1 MTAQNKMLSQNTAE
15 NIRSMITIEKR
26 FAPGDRLPN
35 EQDLA
40 DELHVSRTT
49 LREAVKILAA
59 YRVLEIRRG
68 IGTFV
73 TEEALNET
81 QDFEQLAD
89 VKANAKDLYEMRL
102 IFEPEAAALAALRG
116 TEAEIRRILEI
127 GEHIEQEIL
136 SNRDRTDDEH
146 AFHRA
151 IAQASIRPSQRAS
164 SCPKEMSR

>member
-26 FAPGDRLPN
+26 FAPGNALPN

-68 IGTFV
+68 S
-73 TEEALNET
+73 APLS
-81 QDFEQLAD
+81 
-89 VKANAKDLYEMRL
+89 
-102 IFEPEAAALAALRG
+102 
-116 TEAEIRRILEI
+116 RRK
-127 GEHIEQEIL
+127 H
-136 SNRDRTDDEH
+136 
-146 AFHRA
+146 
-151 IAQASIRPSQRAS
+151 
-164 SCPKEMSR
+164 

>member
-102 IFEPEAAALAALRG
+102 IFEPEAAALAA
-116 TEAEIRRILEI
+116 
-127 GEHIEQEIL
+127 
-136 SNRDRTDDEH
+136 
-146 AFHRA
+146 
-151 IAQASIRPSQRAS
+151 RPARN
-164 SCPKEMSR
+164 